1 MQLTQKQE
9 SLISQ
14 HLRDVARRLDAGL
27 SDQARERSLRQV
39 QSRIYGELEALRNP
53 AISDSDVLAALQR
66 NGAREAQPAAPAPR
80 QADRA
85 GTARATAKPDPHES
99 ASRPVWLGVCAY
111 NAERFGLEPWMP
123 RLGAV
128 LLGLVTGPLA
138 LLCYVGAFAEYYLSL
153 DEADRP
159 PIAPGPL
166 ALRALAPLAVLV
178 ALRWGAGKVEA
189 LIAYGHEQ
197 LVKAPL
203 PAAGDWAWLEYYG
216 PTYFYLA
223 VLSVV
228 PLGILSGLPMAN
240 AWGHS
245 LKRLAQAIVAL
256 YGVML
261 CFGLASVIVGVII
274 DRVEVYLQ

>member
-14 HLRDVARRLDAGL
+14 HLRDVARRLDADL

-39 QSRIYGELEALRNP
+39 QARIYGELEALRNP

-66 NGAREAQPAAPAPR
+66 NGITDAQPAAPAPR
-80 QADRA
+80 QAGGVGR
-85 GTARATAKPDPHES
+85 ARATAGPVPRET
-99 ASRPVWLGVCAY
+99 APQPVWLGVCAY

-138 LLCYVGAFAEYYLSL
+138 LACYLAAFAEYYLSI
-153 DEADRP
+153 DKKERP
-159 PIAPGPL
+159 EIAPGPL
-166 ALRALAPLAVLV
+166 ALRAFAPLAALV
-178 ALRWGAGKVEA
+178 ALRWGAGKAEA

-203 PAAGDWAWLEYYG
+203 PPAGDWAWLQYYG

-228 PLGILSGLPMAN
+228 PLGILSGLPLAN

-245 LKRLAQAIVAL
+245 LKRLSQAIVAL

-261 CFGLASVIVGVII
+261 CFGLASIIVGVII